1 MTAPDIK
8 TGPAPVLSRLDSVSL
23 AIDAHTGN
31 LAAVADFIR
40 EFALHAGFNER
51 DSGQIELAVD
61 ELVTN
66 SIIHGYSGSKEGQI
80 FIEAS
85 TIPRGIM
92 IVVEERGRPFDPA
105 SVKAP
110 VLDAPLAEREIGGLG
125 IYFAKQ
131 IMDEIYYETLGDN
144 LKRFTLI
151 KRKKGQ

>member
-8 TGPAPVLSRLDSVSL
+8 TGPAPELPRLETASL
-23 AIDAHTGN
+23 AIDAHTGH
-31 LAAVADFIR
+31 LAAVGDFIR
-40 EFALHAGFNER
+40 EFALGAGFSEK

-80 FIEAS
+80 FIEAA
-85 TIPRGIM
+85 TISRGIM
-92 IVVEERGRPFDPA
+92 IVVEERGKPFDPT

-110 VLDAPLAEREIGGLG
+110 ALDVPLAEREIGGLG

-131 IMDEIYYETLGDN
+131 IMDEIYYETFGDN

-151 KRKKGQ
+151 KGKEEE